1 MNDAKINPFR
11 VDTGYFFNSG
21 FTWDHP
27 RLISSNPFKEKVYSF
42 LDTLYLHKKR
52 ALAAFQRFG

>member
-21 FTWDHP
+21 FTWYHP
-27 RLISSNPFKEKVYSF
+27 RLISSNPFKEKVYPF

-52 ALAAFQRFG
+52 ALAAF